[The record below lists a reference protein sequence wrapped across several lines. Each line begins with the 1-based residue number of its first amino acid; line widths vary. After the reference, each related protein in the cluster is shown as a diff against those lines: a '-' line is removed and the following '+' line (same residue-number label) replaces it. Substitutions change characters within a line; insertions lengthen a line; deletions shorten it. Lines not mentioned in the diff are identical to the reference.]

1 MRVTVVQ
8 GGPFANESEER
19 ALQRLKTGLI
29 SLPGN
34 QEWFLLTNLMF
45 SVTNRLQSDEIDIV
59 AVGPPGVQVIEVKHW
74 KDRHQHLV
82 EREADL
88 LTNKT
93 KKIASTLRKVVPGL
107 PFVGSA
113 FLITTQ
119 RATAKRLLA
128 RKRVRGVP
136 LHALKDWRTVVRAD
150 EPGILEPLQAKR
162 LVSELKRR
170 SGVRA
175 VGSLRQLAGYVNLE
189 ELPQPPGPHFHRVY
203 KGVHSRRRDRVFL
216 HLYDFSASEEATP
229 KKTARREYEALHRL
243 QLHPWAPRILDSFQD
258 VPGYRDEM
266 SYFTIVDPA
275 APNIESRAS
284 DTSWP
289 VESRLDFAL
298 NTVRAL
304 KEMHEGSSDRDG
316 MTHRNLAPRNILV
329 KHDNKPILTG
339 LQNVR
344 IPSEYSLDLSS
355 VPPSDWSSPE
365 VRERGLGAAD
375 PASDVYALCAS
386 LLVLFEDLAAEE
398 DATWEA
404 GEAVRVLRTGKTE
417 PENRASLTEVE
428 SGLRKLGSGPPELEV
443 PPARFWTEDQ
453 VVRFRDQDYRIVS
466 RLGTGGVG
474 TTFKVVQLDAS
485 TREDMG
491 TFVGKVVR
499 DQKTGERVRLAHQL
513 AREPVSRR
521 PGLSSVLEVAKEWR
535 DNEFVAL
542 MTWIEGSSLADF
554 SGVIPLLAE
563 DQSEEWEELVL
574 RWMRAICEALDAL
587 HRNGFVHGDVS
598 PRNMIVSEG
607 DLVLTDYDFVTRIGK
622 PTAPPGTMYCSPTRT
637 DRGALPSD
645 DIYSLAASFFH
656 VLFDRVPFSGQG
668 HGPRMLDWEE
678 TDRTASRTIA
688 DFLDRATHPDPDQR
702 FKTAADALEALAPP
716 GAKTIATDTTRVLP
730 VATERT
736 QNQVPWLRDLLQSYP
751 GSMWGNKET
760 RGLDTEFAKN
770 TYVETELETTLYKDV
785 LNRRVR
791 LVVLCGNAGDGKTA
805 LLQHLADRLG
815 LGDHASSERLLDGT
829 VGDDL
834 RVRVNLDGS
843 AAWKKRSAD
852 ELLDEFLEPFQQGAP
867 DDEIVRLLA
876 INDGRLLEW
885 IYRDPET
892 PLKRALMGHLG
903 DEPADKHD
911 HISFHNLNER
921 SLVGG
926 VSWEN
931 DKIEA
936 EFLEKLVDA
945 LYGGDEAPERWKP
958 CATCSAQE
966 RCGTYQALRVFGPDG
981 LPNLESPELRS
992 WARRRLFEAL
1002 QAVHF
1007 RGETHITVR
1016 ELRGTLVFILFGIH
1030 FCQDYHNGTAELAL
1044 PYWDRAFSPDAPHR
1058 QGEVLAELVRL
1069 DPALEAHPKI
1079 DRRLLAE
1086 VAETG
1091 DGVTHL
1097 SSARRRAYFE
1107 WTDGK
1112 VLEAQCVEDR
1122 GGGTA
1127 DLGLGLAQ
1135 GQHLTEFR
1143 KMPFLGEAQNRK
1155 LGAKLCRGIG
1165 KLATLPLQHLAED
1178 VVPLAI
1184 TPRTPTETAF
1194 WSEKSFDRFRLR
1206 SELRRPVSGEQ
1217 NLPYQAYWE
1226 RLHRYATL
1234 EYTYANGTTE
1244 ELRLG
1249 YELFHRLL
1257 EMADG
1262 YQLGDVSADDVFA
1275 NLSRFCQRLV
1285 REDDRKILAWNP
1297 IQDDATYRI
1306 SAEPAGSQEGSRQR
1320 LKIRRTAP
1328 GDGTT

>member
-74 KDRHQHLV
+74 KDRHQHLA

-119 RATAKRLLA
+119 RAAAKRLLA

-136 LHALKDWRTVVRAD
+136 FHPLTGWRTLVQAD

-175 VGSLRQLAGYVNLE
+175 AGSLRQLAGYVNLE

-243 QLHPWAPRILDSFQD
+243 QLRPWAPRILDSFQD

-344 IPSEYSLDLSS
+344 IPSEYSLDLSN
-355 VPPSDWSSPE
+355 VPPSDWSAPE
-365 VRERGLGAAD
+365 VRERGLGTAD
-375 PASDVYALCAS
+375 PASDVYSLCAS
-386 LLVLFEDLAAEE
+386 LLVLFENLTAAE

-417 PENRASLTEVE
+417 PENRASLMEVE
-428 SGLRKLGSGPPELEV
+428 SGLKKLVTGPAELEV

-563 DQSEEWEELVL
+563 DQSEEWEEFVL
-574 RWMRAICEALDAL
+574 RWMRAVCEALDAL

-607 DLVLTDYDFVTRIGK
+607 DLVLTDYDFVTHIGA
-622 PTAPPGTMYCSPTRT
+622 PTESPDTMYCSPTRT
-637 DRGALPSD
+637 DKTAVPSD

-668 HGPRMLDWEE
+668 HVPRMLDWEE
-678 TDRTASRTIA
+678 TDRAASRTIA

-702 FKTAADALEALAPP
+702 FETVADALEALAAP
-716 GAKTIATDTTRVLP
+716 GAKTIATDTTRALP

-751 GSMWGNKET
+751 GSMWGNLET

-785 LNRRVR
+785 LNRRAR

-805 LLQHLADRLG
+805 LLQYLAEKLG
-815 LGDHASSERLLDGT
+815 LGDHASSERILDGT
-829 VGDDL
+829 VGDGL

-843 AAWKKRSAD
+843 AAWKGRSAD
-852 ELLDEFLEPFQQGAP
+852 ELLDKFLKPFEQGAP
-867 DDEIVRLLA
+867 DDDIAHLLA

-885 IYRDPET
+885 VGQPSET
-892 PLKRALMGHLG
+892 PLKRDLTGHLG
-903 DEPADKHD
+903 DEPAEND

-931 DKIEA
+931 DKIKA

-966 RCGTYQALRVFGPDG
+966 RCSAYRALRVFGPDG
-981 LPNLESPELRS
+981 LPNLESQELRS
-992 WARRRLFEAL
+992 WARQRLFEAL

-1016 ELRGTLVFILFGIH
+1016 ELRATLVFILFGIH
-1030 FCQDYHNGTAELAL
+1030 FCQDYHDGTAELAL

-1086 VAETG
+1086 VVETG
-1091 DGVTHL
+1091 DRTKHL

-1112 VLEAQCVEDR
+1112 VRGVQGTEDPD
-1122 GGGTA
+1122 GGTTA
-1127 DLGLGLAQ
+1127 LALGLAQ
-1135 GQHLTEFR
+1135 GQHLAQFR
-1143 KMPFLGEAQNRK
+1143 NMPFLGKAQYRK
-1155 LGAKLCRGIG
+1155 LSVKLCRGIA
-1165 KLATLPLQHLAED
+1165 KLATLPLHHVALD
-1178 VVPLAI
+1178 VVPLPI

-1194 WSEKSFDRFRLR
+1194 WSEKPFKRFRLR

-1217 NLPYQAYWE
+1217 DLLLRPYWE

-1234 EYTYANGTTE
+1234 EYTGTNGTTE
-1244 ELRLG
+1244 DLRLS
-1249 YELFHRLL
+1249 YDLFHCLL

-1262 YQLGDVSADDVFA
+1262 YQFGDASADDVFA

-1285 REDDRKILAWNP
+1285 REDDRVILAWNP
-1297 IQDDATYRI
+1297 VQDDETYRI
-1306 SAEPAGSQEGSRQR
+1306 SVESVGSQEGVHQR
-1320 LKIRRTAP
+1320 LTIRRIDP
-1328 GDGTT
+1328 GTLTK